1 MGTLYLVFHI
11 PERSTDILELSVG
24 TLAPSLY
31 HWTLGDG
38 TPLAWQVSKKIRP
51 TWTSIDSG
59 GGAIISGLRTE
70 MRIKVVVH
78 SLFIVAPIIWA
89 SSRENLSS
97 GFPTKRDSN

>member
-1 MGTLYLVFHI
+1 MFHI
-11 PERSTDILELSVG
+11 PESSTDILELSVG

-51 TWTSIDSG
+51 IWTSIDSG

-70 MRIKVVVH
+70 MRIKVCQ
-78 SLFIVAPIIWA
+78 
-89 SSRENLSS
+89 SRLLSS
-97 GFPTKRDSN
+97 APPICYVTR